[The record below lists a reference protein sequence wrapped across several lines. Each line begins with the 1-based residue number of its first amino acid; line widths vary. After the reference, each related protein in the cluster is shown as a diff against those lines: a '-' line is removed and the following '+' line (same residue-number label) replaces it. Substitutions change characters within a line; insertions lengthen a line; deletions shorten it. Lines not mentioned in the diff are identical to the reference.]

1 MVGRQLIYNEP
12 QIFSTI
18 FPKNVST
25 IFPNIQNLVN
35 GKRINTAPYWNEVDL
50 KTLGGE
56 TFKSFA
62 KSSKFG
68 KELYEDWV
76 KTIS

>member
-12 QIFSTI
+12 QIYSII
-18 FPKNVST
+18 FPTNVST

-50 KTLGGE
+50 TTLDGE

-76 KTIS
+76 KK